1 MGRRVG
7 QAIPMR
13 GSQTFKDIVNHGA
26 TDPKIIPEIFP
37 AIGENINKGRDTG
50 LPGTRVDLALSLKL
64 DLGIGPT
71 GEWVVHKVE
80 ILSPKKELK
89 AQPNSEI
96 LINQPKA
103 NKPISVKSWKPNKGP
118 PKPIFEWRPRSTGQS
133 VGEGPSGTKAE
144 AESPL
149 VNLELTDASSDDESV
164 SESLLMVPVQ
174 DDTPSGALGDG
185 ILRWIGHEGHR
196 RSGFWN
202 SKTVNVSEFQKASD
216 RSLRWLMIDSPGE
229 FNSGLRSRGTEG
241 RNLPRKKGNGSG
253 RKRI

>member
-89 AQPNSEI
+89 AQPNPEI

-174 DDTPSGALGDG
+174 DDTPSGALGNG
-185 ILRWIGHEGHR
+185 
-196 RSGFWN
+196 
-202 SKTVNVSEFQKASD
+202 
-216 RSLRWLMIDSPGE
+216 DSPVD
-229 FNSGLRSRGTEG
+229 RA
-241 RNLPRKKGNGSG
+241 
-253 RKRI
+253 